1 VTSET
6 SAPPEEWT
14 RLHIVTPV
22 LLAGRAAGVFVA
34 VALAQGGQDGVFAAK
49 NLGGWV
55 PLAGIVLVLV
65 VASGIAFG
73 EWWMNQFRVDDGAV
87 HQRKGILFR
96 QYRQARL
103 DRLQA
108 VDVVQPLVAR
118 VFGFAEVKVDV
129 AGGKASSIRLQYLR
143 LEDAEALRN
152 EIVALAAGI
161 GRAPAGA
168 PTATM
173 PPPDR
178 AGSPGSGAAMPAPSL
193 RGPGFETPA
202 FGTPASPASAAN
214 APEALAPARR
224 APVGA
229 APQREVYAVPPGRLL
244 GSIVA
249 SWWTVTIVGLVLVT
263 VVAVVLVGAV
273 TVGKFAGDAVSG
285 GGGIAGF
292 LSGGAYGVLS
302 GLFAFFA
309 VGWARFSSGFGF
321 TAAISA
327 DGIRLQHGLLD
338 TRRQTVPPGR
348 VQAVRL
354 RQPLPW
360 RHFDWWDIT
369 INVAGYQDE
378 EKADTTLLPVGPRRD
393 ALYALWLVLPD
404 LGDPDPAGTVSA
416 ALSGRGADN
425 GFTATPRRAWVVDPL
440 QWHRR
445 GVLATGR
452 ALLIRRGL
460 LVHDL
465 VVLPHEK
472 TQSLSIRQG
481 PLQRLLSLATVEVHS
496 TKGSVSPVARHLDL
510 SDAIALMDAQAVR
523 AREARAR
530 QSPEQWM
537 ATVRS

>member
-1 VTSET
+1 MTSET

-22 LLAGRAAGVFVA
+22 LLVGRAAGLFVA
-34 VALAQGGQDGVFAAK
+34 IALAQGGQDGVFAAR
-49 NLGGWV
+49 NLSGWL
-55 PLAGIVLVLV
+55 PLVGIVIVLA

-118 VFGFAEVKVDV
+118 VFGFAEVKVEV

-143 LEDAEALRN
+143 LEDAEDLRN

-161 GRAPAGA
+161 GHAPAVA
-168 PTATM
+168 PTSTM
-173 PPPDR
+173 PPSDRPD
-178 AGSPGSGAAMPAPSL
+178 SSHPGDAIPPPL
-193 RGPGFETPA
+193 FRGPG

-214 APEALAPARR
+214 APGTLAPARR

-249 SWWTVTIVGLVLVT
+249 SWWTVTIVAFVLVAI
-263 VVAVVLVGAV
+263 VAVVAVGAV

-285 GGGIAGF
+285 AGGIEGF
-292 LSGGAYGVLS
+292 FSGGAYGALS
-302 GLFAFFA
+302 GLVAFFA

>member
-1 VTSET
+1 VTGEP

-22 LLAGRAAGVFVA
+22 LLAGRTAGVFVA
-34 VALAQGGQDGVFAAK
+34 VAVAQGGQGGLFAAK
-49 NLGGWV
+49 NAPPWV
-55 PLAGIVLVLV
+55 ALAGILV
-65 VASGIAFG
+65 VIVAVAAIAFG
-73 EWWMNQFRVDDGAV
+73 QWWMNQFRVADGAV

-143 LEDAEALRN
+143 VEDAEALRN
-152 EIVALAAGI
+152 EIVALAAGL
-161 GRAPAGA
+161 GRAPAGPPA
-168 PTATM
+168 TASS
-173 PPPDR
+173 PDL
-178 AGSPGSGAAMPAPSL
+178 AGAARSGEPIPVPAAAPS
-193 RGPGFETPA
+193 RD
-202 FGTPASPASAAN
+202 
-214 APEALAPARR
+214 RV
-224 APVGA
+224 PVAA

-249 SWWTVTIVGLVLVT
+249 SWWTVTIVGLVVIT
-263 VVAVVLVGAV
+263 IVAIVVVGAV
-273 TVGKFAGDAVSG
+273 RVGKFAGDAVSG
-285 GGGIAGF
+285 GGGIEGF
-292 LSGGAYGVLS
+292 LNGGAYGVLS

-309 VGWARFSSGFGF
+309 VGWARFASGFGF
-321 TAAISA
+321 IAAISA

-369 INVAGYQDE
+369 INVAGYQDD

-416 ALSGRGADN
+416 ALSGKGADN
-425 GFTATPRRAWVVDPL
+425 GFTATPRRAWLVDPW
-440 QWHRR
+440 QWRRR

-460 LVHDL
+460 FARDL
-465 VVLPHEK
+465 VVVPHEK

-481 PLQRLLSLATVEVHS
+481 PIQRLLSLATVEVHS
-496 TKGSVSPVARHLDL
+496 TRGSVHPVARHLDL
-510 SDAIALMDAQAVR
+510 SDAIALLDAQAVR

-537 ATVRS
+537 ATVRR